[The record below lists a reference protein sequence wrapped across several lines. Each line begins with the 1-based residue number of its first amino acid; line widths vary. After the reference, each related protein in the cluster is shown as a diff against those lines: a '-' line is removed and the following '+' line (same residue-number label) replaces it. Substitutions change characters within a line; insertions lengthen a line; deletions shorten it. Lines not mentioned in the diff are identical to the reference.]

1 MFDGPTKGCLNVR
14 WQQAYRHVVGELF
27 VISTRA
33 LGVLPPIW
41 TGVRWALFGEDDVAT
56 VWQGCFWME
65 VPNVLAE
72 IIDPDGPNPP
82 APLEVHT
89 GSDWQGSFQVTKGK
103 STPLGNSLYQRLC
116 NSFHF
121 KIPKGCELE

>member
-56 VWQGCFWME
+56 VCNIEFLPLFRIWQRA
-65 VPNVLAE
+65 VLVIGVRDLFADRLVTRCRSCVDLGLAFMPSG
-72 IIDPDGPNPP
+72 IR
-82 APLEVHT
+82 
-89 GSDWQGSFQVTKGK
+89 SF
-103 STPLGNSLYQRLC
+103 
-116 NSFHF
+116 
-121 KIPKGCELE
+121 